1 MQLVSRPKHSDL
13 RVVSE
18 PARTARAAASPVWP
32 AAGFSTVVMFFVG
45 EYDIFDKG
53 ALRAAL
59 ERLVD
64 VPNVVLDLTEVRYV
78 DSTAIGEFIRLHN
91 ERASRGGA
99 RETIVT
105 RSPNLLRLFAMIDL
119 SAVFAIVENLEDAV
133 RPGDAIGID
142 YAAKGKGS

>member
-1 MQLVSRPKHSDL
+1 
-13 RVVSE
+13 
-18 PARTARAAASPVWP
+18 
-32 AAGFSTVVMFFVG
+32 MFFVG

-64 VPNVVLDLTEVRYV
+64 VPSVVLDLTEVRYV

-91 ERASRGGA
+91 ERSSRGGA

-105 RSPNLLRLFAMIDL
+105 RSRNLQRLFAMIDL
-119 SAVFAIVENLEDAV
+119 SAVFEIVENLEDAV

-142 YAAKGKGS
+142 YAARGKRS